1 MAGQSADIS
10 ATRLS
15 ASGQTLLF
23 ARNAGNFATGLGQC
37 EISHRVLDVEVTRAR
52 LAALAYGGWHSL
64 ARCRN
69 VPQYA
74 RLDRE
79 WYLRPFPHRA
89 IKAWTFFGAIA
100 PPRSVAKTCGLDDR
114 FYESGRWNRW
124 FLRDRRSDRNFGND
138 CTLGLEWCSATER
151 ISRSLR

>member
-1 MAGQSADIS
+1 MFGKLNEACELWVIASNIFDAARTRFLVMAGQSADIS

-69 VPQYA
+69 VPQHA

-89 IKAWTFFGAIA
+89 IKA
-100 PPRSVAKTCGLDDR
+100 
-114 FYESGRWNRW
+114 
-124 FLRDRRSDRNFGND
+124 
-138 CTLGLEWCSATER
+138 
-151 ISRSLR
+151 